1 MAKEKYNN
9 IQLVKTDY
17 DDFKTM
23 RFFIDQERKA
33 EAMLKEVAEFK
44 QSFIQSKL
52 VSYEDWYKKHI
63 NPEADHKEIFNA
75 FDKIHRRWIA
85 PSCSDTNCVVFNGDI
100 KFVSSTPRKYSLK
113 ISDDNKEIIFYFS
126 DDYYKPSR
134 SGFGKMEQTSGQ
146 VILTYDIDTNELIKY
161 ERPWK

>member
-1 MAKEKYNN
+1 MPKKYKN

-23 RFFIDQERKA
+23 RFFIDQEQKA

-52 VSYEDWYKKHI
+52 VSYNDWYKENV
-63 NPEADHKEIFNA
+63 NPDADHEEIFWKFQNV
-75 FDKIHRRWIA
+75 HGRQWG
-85 PSCSDTNCVVFNGDI
+85 PSCRDKNCIIFNGDI
-100 KFVSSTPRKYSLK
+100 KFVAQNTTDYSMKVIKNKY
-113 ISDDNKEIIFYFS
+113 IEFTFGDEYF
-126 DDYYKPSR
+126 KPGR
-134 SGFGKMEQTSGQ
+134 GGFGQSQHECVMT
-146 VILTYDIDTNELIKY
+146 ILTYEIDTNELVKY